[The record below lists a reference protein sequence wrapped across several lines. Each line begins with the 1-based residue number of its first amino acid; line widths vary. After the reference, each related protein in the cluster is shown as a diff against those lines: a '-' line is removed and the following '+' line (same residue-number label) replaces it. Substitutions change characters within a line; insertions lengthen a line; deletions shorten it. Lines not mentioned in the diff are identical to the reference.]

1 MNENCIQTV
10 QSLSNI
16 LYPYKTDLEALET
29 CIKSNIENKKKPLI
43 FFARTGILISEICV
57 KLIIYR

>member
-10 QSLSNI
+10 QSQSNI

-29 CIKSNIENKKKPLI
+29 CVKSNIENKKKPLI
-43 FFARTGILISEICV
+43 FFARTGN
-57 KLIIYR
+57 